1 MKPVTL
7 YDVAEYAGVSYQTV
21 SRVVNQACH
30 VSAKTR
36 EKVEAAMA
44 ELNYIPNR
52 VAQQLAGKQS
62 LLIGVATSSLALH
75 APSQIV
81 AAIKSR
87 ADQLG
92 ASVVVSMVERSGVE
106 ACKAAVHNLLAQR
119 VSGLIINYPLD
130 DQDAIAV
137 EAACANVPALFLD
150 VSDQTPINSIIFS
163 HEDGTRL
170 GVEHLV
176 ALGHQQ
182 IALLAGPLSSV
193 SARLRLAGWHKYL
206 TRNQIQPITER
217 EGDWSAMSGFQQTMQ
232 MLNEG
237 IVPTA
242 MLVANDQMAQVAERV
257 NWLGLGPQ
265 ENYPDRLTAACFNR
279 WDLPLSDMYTPY
291 VFPSENGLRC
301 GTRELNYGPHQ
312 WRGDF
317 QFNISRYSQQQLMET
332 SHRHLLHAE
341 EGTWLNID
349 GFHMGIGGDDSW
361 SPSVSAEFQLSAGR
375 YHYQLVWCQK

>member
-1 MKPVTL
+1 MVNVKPVTL

-21 SRVVNQACH
+21 SRVVNQASH

-137 EAACANVPALFLD
+137 EAACTNVPALFLD

-206 TRNQIQPITER
+206 TRNQIQPIAER

-242 MLVANDQMAQVAERV
+242 MLVATIP
-257 NWLGLGPQ
+257 G
-265 ENYPDRLTAACFNR
+265 
-279 WDLPLSDMYTPY
+279 
-291 VFPSENGLRC
+291 
-301 GTRELNYGPHQ
+301 GTG
-312 WRGDF
+312 
-317 QFNISRYSQQQLMET
+317 
-332 SHRHLLHAE
+332 
-341 EGTWLNID
+341 
-349 GFHMGIGGDDSW
+349 
-361 SPSVSAEFQLSAGR
+361 SP
-375 YHYQLVWCQK
+375 

>member
-1 MKPVTL
+1 MVNVKPVTL

-21 SRVVNQACH
+21 SRVVNQASH

-137 EAACANVPALFLD
+137 EAACTNVPALFLD

-206 TRNQIQPITER
+206 TRNQIQPIAER

-242 MLVANDQMAQVAERV
+242 MLVANDQMA
-257 NWLGLGPQ
+257 LGAMRAIT
-265 ENYPDRLTAACFNR
+265 E
-279 WDLPLSDMYTPY
+279 S
-291 VFPSENGLRC
+291 GLRV
-301 GTRELNYGPHQ
+301 GADISVVGYDDTRELMLYPAVNHHQTGFSPAGANQRGPLAATLSGPGGEGQSAVARLTGEKKNHPGAQ
-312 WRGDF
+312 YANRLSPRVGRF
-317 QFNISRYSQQQLMET
+317 INAAGTTGFPTGKRAVSATQLM
-332 SHRHLLHAE
+332 
-341 EGTWLNID
+341 
-349 GFHMGIGGDDSW
+349 
-361 SPSVSAEFQLSAGR
+361 
-375 YHYQLVWCQK
+375 

>member
-1 MKPVTL
+1 MVNVKPVTL

-21 SRVVNQACH
+21 SRVVNQASH

-44 ELNYIPNR
+44 QLNYIPNR

-206 TRNQIQPITER
+206 TRNQIQPIALGAMRAITE
-217 EGDWSAMSGFQQTMQ
+217 SGLRVGADISVVGYDDTEDSSCYIPPLTTIKQDFRLLGQTS
-232 MLNEG
+232 
-237 IVPTA
+237 V
-242 MLVANDQMAQVAERV
+242 
-257 NWLGLGPQ
+257 
-265 ENYPDRLTAACFNR
+265 DRL
-279 WDLPLSDMYTPY
+279 L
-291 VFPSENGLRC
+291 
-301 GTRELNYGPHQ
+301 
-312 WRGDF
+312 
-317 QFNISRYSQQQLMET
+317 
-332 SHRHLLHAE
+332 
-341 EGTWLNID
+341 
-349 GFHMGIGGDDSW
+349 
-361 SPSVSAEFQLSAGR
+361 QLSQGQAVKGN
-375 YHYQLVWCQK
+375 QLLPVSLVKRKTTLPPNTQTASPQALADSLMQLARQVSRLESGQ